1 MNGKNPTRAQRELLK
16 SRCGLEPGSWL
27 IQKDTPELLQIV
39 HRHTGQVRVINWK
52 ELRADE

>member
-1 MNGKNPTRAQRELLK
+1 MNGKNPTRTQRELLK

-52 ELRADE
+52 ELRANE